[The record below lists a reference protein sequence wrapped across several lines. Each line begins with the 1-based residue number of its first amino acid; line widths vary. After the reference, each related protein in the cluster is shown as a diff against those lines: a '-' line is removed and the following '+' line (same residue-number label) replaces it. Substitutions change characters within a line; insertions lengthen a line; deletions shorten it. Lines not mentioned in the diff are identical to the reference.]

1 MARRRHTPLRELLI
15 HRWQLE
21 DPVAAILA
29 GRVLVDGR
37 TVTNPRSLV
46 RSDAAVV
53 VRDPQPLRG
62 ETKLRAALAG
72 LDVRVAGRIGLD
84 LGAAAGG
91 FTRALLD
98 AGAARVYAVD
108 AGHGQL
114 RGSLRQDAR
123 VVNLEGVNLGSLD
136 RRLVPDAIDL
146 VTMDL
151 SYLAVAS
158 AVAQLGRISLAP
170 DAELV
175 ALVKPMF
182 ELRLAH
188 APRDRRALGDALGC
202 AAAGAERAGWRVCG
216 HLDSPV
222 PGGRG
227 AIEVFLHAR
236 RAGPEEPPRDG

>member
-29 GRVLVDGR
+29 GHVLVDGR
-37 TVTNPRSLV
+37 IVTNPRSLV

-62 ETKLRAALAG
+62 ETKLRGALAG
-72 LDVRVAGRIGLD
+72 LDVPVAGRIALD

-91 FTRALLD
+91 FTRALLA
-98 AGAARVYAVD
+98 AGARRVYAVD

-123 VVNLEGVNLGSLD
+123 VVNLESVNLGSLD

-158 AVAQLGRISLAP
+158 AVGQLDRVSLAP
-170 DAELV
+170 DADLV

-188 APRDRRALGDALGC
+188 APRDRRAVLDALGH
-202 AAAGAERAGWRVCG
+202 AAAGIEQAGWRVCG

-222 PGGRG
+222 PGARG
-227 AIEVFLHAR
+227 AVEVFMHAR
-236 RAGPEEPPRDG
+236 RATRA

>member
-1 MARRRHTPLRELLI
+1 MARRRHTPLRELLA
-15 HRWQLE
+15 HRQVE
-21 DPVAAILA
+21 HPAAAILA

-37 TVTNPRSLV
+37 IVTNPRSLV
-46 RSDAAVV
+46 RSDAAIV
-53 VRDPQPLRG
+53 VRDPKPLRG

-72 LDVRVAGRIGLD
+72 LDVRVSGCVGLD

-91 FTRALLD
+91 FTRTLLA
-98 AGAARVYAVD
+98 AGVRRVYAVD

-114 RGSLRQDAR
+114 LGSLRQDAR

-136 RRLVPDAIDL
+136 RRLVPDTIDL

-151 SYLAVAS
+151 SYLAVAA
-158 AVAQLGRISLAP
+158 AVCQLDRVRLAP

-182 ELRLAH
+182 ELHLDH
-188 APRDRRALGDALGC
+188 APRDQRAVSDALGR
-202 AAAGAERAGWRVCG
+202 AAAGVDRAGWRVRG

-222 PGGRG
+222 PGARG
-227 AIEVFLHAR
+227 AVEVFLHAR
-236 RAGPEEPPRDG
+236 RASRED